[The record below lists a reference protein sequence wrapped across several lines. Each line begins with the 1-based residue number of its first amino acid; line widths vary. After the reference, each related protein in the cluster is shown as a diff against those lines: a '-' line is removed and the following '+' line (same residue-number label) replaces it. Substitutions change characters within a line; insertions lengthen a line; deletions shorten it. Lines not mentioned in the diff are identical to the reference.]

1 HIPAVVY
8 NQATRLGADQIQPA
22 QQVQRRL
29 AVRGRIDPVIH
40 ERRSQ
45 SDRTAGVAGRRRE
58 TRKIA
63 SQCRRRGYECLQ
75 VGGIFTNRG
84 SLKPA
89 EEKQPVR
96 FDRST
101 EGSAELVPLQRTLGC
116 RKIVARIEK
125 VVAHEFKKVA
135 MKLVRSGLRY

>member
-1 HIPAVVY
+1 
-8 NQATRLGADQIQPA
+8 RM
-22 QQVQRRL
+22 
-29 AVRGRIDPVIH
+29 IDHVIG

-45 SDRTAGVAGRRRE
+45 SDRTAGVASRRGE

-84 SLKPA
+84 SLITA
-89 EEKQPVR
+89 EEKHLVR

-101 EGSAELVPLQRTLGC
+101 EGSAELVPLQRALGC
-116 RKIVARIEK
+116 CKIVARVEE
-125 VVAHEFKKVA
+125 VVAHELKKVA
-135 MKLVRSGLRY
+135 MTLVRSGL